1 MGTKVVFNPANHWES
16 QRRVWRSVFLTLPLD
31 SDEGSPRVVATGAS
45 KSNLFFSRMFGASAE
60 PRFGLTPKGQYT
72 F

>member
-16 QRRVWRSVFLTLPLD
+16 QRRVWTSAFLTLPLD